1 MPSGCAR
8 DRLRLRVY
16 VAAAGL
22 LFAAA
27 CGRGDGTAVSESA
40 PVTGPA
46 APKAAPAADA
56 ALPKIVV
63 LGDSLTAGLGLDPSQ
78 SYPALIQQKLN
89 AAGYKWEVVNA
100 GVSGDTSAA
109 GLERADWAL
118 DQGRVR
124 ILVLELGANDGLR
137 GLPPAEMKKNLA
149 AIIER
154 AQGKGIAVLLTG
166 MEAPPNFGG
175 DYTVSFRQVY
185 RDLARQYKVTFMPF
199 LLDRV
204 AGISSL
210 NQGDGIHPN
219 VEGAQIVADHVWTVL
234 KPMVDA
240 ASAS

>member
-1 MPSGCAR
+1 MPFRSARAPLSGLACFVALVGTLAGCGR
-8 DRLRLRVY
+8 DSTTSSDATAG
-16 VAAAGL
+16 AAAS
-22 LFAAA
+22 AA
-27 CGRGDGTAVSESA
+27 
-40 PVTGPA
+40 
-46 APKAAPAADA
+46 KAAPAADTGP
-56 ALPKIVV
+56 PKIVV

-78 SYPALIQQKLN
+78 AYPAVLQEKLN

-118 DQGRVR
+118 DQGNVR

-154 AQGKGIAVLLTG
+154 ARAKRIAVLLAG
-166 MEAPPNFGG
+166 MEAPPNFGP
-175 DYTVSFRQVY
+175 DYTVSFRQVF

-199 LLDRV
+199 LLDEV
-204 AGISSL
+204 AGIASL

-219 VEGAQIVADHVWTVL
+219 VEGARIVADHVWAVL